1 MRELKHPGVKHCLA
15 ILGASLWLALAP
27 PCLAAPASRVIH
39 NATIILEPAE
49 RRLEVTDRLT
59 IVGDAPLEFHLSA
72 RFSPVRVEI
81 DGRPADIAGGPTHW
95 RVPAAAAGDRRVT
108 IRYSGILAPLD
119 DSGSP
124 FGGEEPGSGEAG
136 SFLPGGTGWL
146 PRFDADRVAYRL
158 AVRVPEGYRAAVT
171 GDLAEET
178 AGESVFTVDPAVE
191 EPSLFAGRWQ
201 VRERLAGGLRLRTL
215 FEPDLEHL
223 SDDYLQASESYI
235 AHFSERIGAYPF
247 SGFSILSAPLPVGL
261 GFAGLTYVGRQV
273 LPLPFMRGQSL
284 PHEILHNWWGN
295 GVLVDY
301 ASGNWSE
308 GLTTYMADY
317 GLTAGSDPDAAREMR
332 FGWLRDY
339 AALPEDRDGALA
351 GFTARVHG
359 AAKIVGYNKS
369 AYLFLM
375 LRDMLGDEAFDRG
388 IRLVWERHRFRQ
400 AGWSDLRAAFEEASG
415 RDLAGFFDQWVTR
428 TGAPALRLV
437 EATATRRG
445 ERYALAVR
453 IAQGEPAYRLDV
465 PVVVETTE
473 GRVRRTIPLAGG
485 EAAGT
490 IDLDARPL
498 SVAVDPEYRLFRRLA
513 PGEAPPILRDVTL
526 DPATRLVLAG
536 PHQDLGR
543 ALASR
548 LMDAGAA
555 AGEPLAGTPVAVIGI
570 TADVYGALARL
581 GLEPVPEGLAGKGTA
596 RVWTARTAGGMP
608 ALVVAAEDRAA
619 LEALLRP
626 LPHYGRQSYLVFQG
640 REAVERG
647 IWPPGDNPLKRAVA
661 VE

>member
-1 MRELKHPGVKHCLA
+1 MKSGLA
-15 ILGASLWLALAP
+15 AIGAFLWLTLAP
-27 PCLAAPASRVIH
+27 PCLAAPASRVTHDAAIV
-39 NATIILEPAE
+39 LDPAE
-49 RRLEVTDRLT
+49 RRLEVTDRVT
-59 IVGDAPLEFHLSA
+59 VTGGGPLEFHLSP

-81 DGRPADIAGGPTHW
+81 DGRPADAAGGPARW
-95 RVPAAAAGDRRVT
+95 RVPAAGTGDMRVT

-124 FGGEEPGSGEAG
+124 FGGEEPGSGETG

-146 PRFDADRVAYRL
+146 PRFDAERTAYRL

-178 AGESVFTVDPAVE
+178 AEESVFIVDPAVE

-201 VRERLAGGLRLRTL
+201 MRERMAGRLRLRTL

-223 SDDYLQASESYI
+223 SDDYLQASETYI
-235 AHFSERIGAYPF
+235 AHFSERIGTYPF

-261 GFAGLTYVGRQV
+261 GFAGLTYIGRQV

-317 GLTAGSDPDAAREMR
+317 GLTAASDPDAAREMR

-339 AALPEDRDGALA
+339 TALPEDRDGALA

-369 AYLFLM
+369 AYVFLM

-388 IRLVWERHRFRQ
+388 IRLIWERHRFRR
-400 AGWSDLRAAFEEASG
+400 AGWSDLRAAFEAASG
-415 RDLAGFFDQWVTR
+415 RDLAEFFDQWVSR
-428 TGAPALRLV
+428 TGAPALRLM
-437 EATATRRG
+437 EAAGTRTG
-445 ERYALAVR
+445 ERYRLAVR
-453 IAQGEPAYRLDV
+453 IGQGEPAYRLEV
-465 PVVVETTE
+465 PVVVETAE
-473 GRVRRTIPLAGG
+473 GKIRRTIPLAAG
-485 EAAGT
+485 EAVGT
-490 IDLDARPL
+490 IDLDATPL

-513 PGEAPPILRDVTL
+513 PGEAAPILRDVTL

-555 AGEPLAGTPVAVIGI
+555 VGGPLAGAPVAVIGI
-570 TADVYGALARL
+570 TAQVYEALARL
-581 GLEPVPEGLAGKGTA
+581 GLEPVPDRLAGKGTA
-596 RVWTARTAGGMP
+596 RVWTERMESGSP
-608 ALVVAAEDRAA
+608 ALVVAADDRAA

-626 LPHYGRQSYLVFQG
+626 LPHYGRQSYLVFRG

-647 IWPPGDNPLKRAVA
+647 IWPPGENPLKRAVT
-661 VE
+661 VD

>member
-1 MRELKHPGVKHCLA
+1 MKSGLA
-15 ILGASLWLALAP
+15 AIGAIFWLTLAS
-27 PCLAAPASRVIH
+27 PCLAASAAEVTHDAAIDLDPA
-39 NATIILEPAE
+39 A
-49 RRLEVTDRLT
+49 RRLEVTDQVT
-59 IVGDAPLEFHLSA
+59 VTGGAPLEFHLSP
-72 RFSPVRVEI
+72 RFSPVRLEI
-81 DGRPADIAGGPTHW
+81 DGRPADAVGGPTRW
-95 RVPAAAAGDRRVT
+95 RVPAAGAGAGRVT
-108 IRYSGILAPLD
+108 IRYSGTLAPLD

-124 FGGEEPGSGEAG
+124 FGGDEPGSGEAG

-146 PRFDADRVAYRL
+146 PRFDADRTTYRL

-178 AGESVFTVDPAVE
+178 DEEAVFTIDPAVE

-201 VRERLAGGLRLRTL
+201 VRERMAGGLRLRTL

-223 SDDYLQASESYI
+223 SDDYLQASETYI
-235 AHFSERIGAYPF
+235 AHFSERIGPYPF

-261 GFAGLTYVGRQV
+261 GFAGLTYIGRQV

-317 GLTAGSDPDAAREMR
+317 GLTAERDPDAAREMR

-339 AALPEDRDGALA
+339 AALPDARDGSLA
-351 GFTARVHG
+351 DFTARVHG

-388 IRLVWERHRFRQ
+388 IRLFWERHRFRK
-400 AGWSDLRAAFEEASG
+400 AGWSDLRAAFEAASG
-415 RDLAGFFDQWVTR
+415 RDLGGFFDQWVTR
-428 TGAPALRLV
+428 TGAPALRLM
-437 EATATRRG
+437 EASATRLG
-445 ERYALAVR
+445 DRYALAVR
-453 IAQGEPAYRLDV
+453 IGQGEPAYRLDV
-465 PVVVETTE
+465 PMVVETTD
-473 GRVRRTIPLAGG
+473 GQVRRTIPLAGS
-485 EAAGT
+485 EAAAT
-490 IDLDARPL
+490 IDLDAPPL

-513 PGEAPPILRDVTL
+513 PGEAAPILRDVTL
-526 DPATRLVLAG
+526 NPATRLVLAG

-543 ALASR
+543 TLASR

-555 AGEPLAGTPVAVIGI
+555 AGEPLGGAPVAVIGI
-570 TADVYGALARL
+570 TADVYKALPRL
-581 GLEPVPEGLAGKGTA
+581 GLAPVPDGLAGQGTA
-596 RVWTARTAGGMP
+596 RVWTGRTAGGAP
-608 ALVVAAEDRAA
+608 ALVVAADDRAA

-647 IWPPGDNPLKRAVA
+647 IWPPGDNPLKRTVA